1 MSGNNWTTDRPTE
14 PGEYWVSLHPDNR
27 DRLWASQ
34 SVMCVVVTWNQHG
47 GFLSVRWFDADR
59 EECSHSI
66 NDLLFDCAKWSRR
79 ETPADPFEE
88 VTGHPRRRPDHRRA
102 LRAVHDRESERM
114 PIMSDRLAELLK
126 LARNESGDTSDNKPP
141 GVRVGDICSNGW
153 ASNRNPNKLFMYLGM
168 TGDSFR
174 GINIEGKSAGP
185 VLKGNAVKIV
195 LPRDTTWELLTKHLP
210 LLCLALLC
218 LSGCLTAAKIGQW
231 QRAVYGWSMD
241 ASASRPCQVA
251 SAEASAYLAKAN
263 RTLAEAGKLTDL
275 ASDSRARELMNRAAL
290 ACGRRMP

>member
-1 MSGNNWTTDRPTE
+1 
-14 PGEYWVSLHPDNR
+14 
-27 DRLWASQ
+27 
-34 SVMCVVVTWNQHG
+34 
-47 GFLSVRWFDADR
+47 
-59 EECSHSI
+59 
-66 NDLLFDCAKWSRR
+66 
-79 ETPADPFEE
+79 
-88 VTGHPRRRPDHRRA
+88 
-102 LRAVHDRESERM
+102 
-114 PIMSDRLAELLK
+114 MSDRLAELLK

-195 LPRDTTWELLTKHLP
+195 LPRDTPDYWRTWELLTKHLP

-231 QRAVYGWSMD
+231 QRAVHSWGMD
-241 ASASRPCQVA
+241 PNASKPCQVA
-251 SAEASAYLAKAN
+251 SAEASAYLAEAN
-263 RTLAEAGKLTDL
+263 RTLAAAGKLTDL
-275 ASDSRARELMNRAAL
+275 ASDSRAKQLVTSAAL
-290 ACGRRMP
+290 ACGKVAP

>member
-1 MSGNNWTTDRPTE
+1 
-14 PGEYWVSLHPDNR
+14 
-27 DRLWASQ
+27 
-34 SVMCVVVTWNQHG
+34 
-47 GFLSVRWFDADR
+47 
-59 EECSHSI
+59 
-66 NDLLFDCAKWSRR
+66 
-79 ETPADPFEE
+79 
-88 VTGHPRRRPDHRRA
+88 
-102 LRAVHDRESERM
+102 
-114 PIMSDRLAELLK
+114 MSDRLAELLK

-195 LPRDTTWELLTKHLP
+195 LPRDTPDYWRTWELLTKHLP

-241 ASASRPCQVA
+241 
-251 SAEASAYLAKAN
+251 EASTQACRDAAALAGKYIAKSN
-263 RTLAEAGKLTDL
+263 TDLLGTGKLTDL
-275 ASDSRARELMNRAAL
+275 SSDNQAKQLLDSAAL
-290 ACGRRMP
+290 ACGKTVP